1 MNSLGV
7 ESPSPLNRS
16 YTSISTSTYSTPSST
31 PVNRAI
37 SRVAL
42 QPSTPVVVPPSPS
55 PAAGA
60 GSSSTANGHSTAMN
74 GGSAHGNGGSR
85 LAIGSTSGSSSGLSP
100 STSSQDLVSDAEEA
114 ERQTNR
120 RSMYRSPGTSSSPD
134 LATLLRKTK
143 ERSGSGSG
151 AAGDGVGGSG
161 AASGS
166 GSNGMRQGRRER
178 RRDDPH
184 PPLPDQTLRGH
195 PTSHSHSSATLVAS
209 PSAYPSD
216 MGVGIERSPDW
227 VHASPKQQRENGTIK
242 VCNGGPPVSEC

>member
-16 YTSISTSTYSTPSST
+16 YTSISTSAYSTPGST

-42 QPSTPVVVPPSPS
+42 QPPTPVVVPPSPS

-60 GSSSTANGHSTAMN
+60 GSSSTMNGHSN
-74 GGSAHGNGGSR
+74 GGGSAHGNGSSR

-134 LATLLRKTK
+134 LATLLRKAK
-143 ERSGSGSG
+143 ERGGSGPGG
-151 AAGDGVGGSG
+151 AGGSG

-166 GSNGMRQGRRER
+166 GSNGMGQGRRER

-216 MGVGIERSPDW
+216 MATGIERSPDW
-227 VHASPKQQRENGTIK
+227 ILASPKQQKENGTIR
-242 VCNGGPPVSEC
+242 VCIGGMLVLEC